1 VGWDNPDCSTAIYD
15 RLTAEPG
22 KRQVDDAAEERGG
35 GGARHVDGVPMITAG
50 LLFAGIAALLHV
62 YIFRLESLAWTAP
75 RTRAVFG
82 TTPEEAETTKALAVN
97 QGFYNLFLAVVSA
110 VGIVMVLLGHR
121 SVGAALIFAGV
132 GSMLA
137 AALVLLISSPDK
149 ARAAVVQGTVPLV
162 AVVLLGVGLL

>member
-82 TTPEEAETTKALAVN
+82 TTPEEAETTKAL
-97 QGFYNLFLAVVSA
+97 